1 MVQIRW
7 ISPSS
12 AYAVCVKD
20 IARYGSVTTSFCPKP
35 DLHVVTT
42 RAAAGRGF
50 SGGGRLWVEIGRN
63 ETKRGTIDT
72 LFQRLPLS
80 RFFGDF
86 LVDTRKLPAG
96 GRTSQVIHHARDEN
110 VGNYN
115 VETAC
120 TRLPR
125 PQAASQ

>member
-1 MVQIRW
+1 MSLRG
-7 ISPSS
+7 
-12 AYAVCVKD
+12 AVAPQGHFVAFGSGV
-20 IARYGSVTTSFCPKP
+20 ARYGSVTTTLYPKP

-96 GRTSQVIHHARDEN
+96 GRTS
-110 VGNYN
+110 
-115 VETAC
+115 
-120 TRLPR
+120 
-125 PQAASQ
+125 